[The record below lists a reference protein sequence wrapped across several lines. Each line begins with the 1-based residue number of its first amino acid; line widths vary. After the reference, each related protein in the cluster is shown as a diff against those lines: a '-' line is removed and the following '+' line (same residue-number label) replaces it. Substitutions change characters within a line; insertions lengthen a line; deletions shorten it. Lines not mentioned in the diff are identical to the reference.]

1 MFRMDTKTLAIIGGG
16 AAGLAAAVAA
26 ARAAKD
32 AGAPLRVVVLEA
44 DERVGRSILATGNG
58 RCNFTNA
65 RIDAGLYRNA
75 AFVAEALESL
85 EGRTA
90 RRGLASCGAVSTA
103 SAMSSSCS
111 AVSTASATPS
121 PCGNASI
128 ASASPSSCGNAVQAF
143 FASLGL
149 VWREEGEGRM
159 YPAANKATSV
169 LDVLRGAAAFL
180 GVEERCECPVAFVD
194 APRGSCA
201 RFTLRTE
208 DGEFIRADAVV
219 LACGGKAGRGLLPS
233 FAYERPRAV
242 LGPLATDTRLA
253 RQLDNIRVRC
263 DAQLLRAGEGVAR
276 ESGEVL
282 FRKYGLSGIAVF
294 NLSRFAQAGDVVRLD
309 LLPALDASEVEAWA
323 RFRYETLAALAGAC
337 FTCGDYLRGL
347 FLPQVARVVLKHAG
361 FDEDAPC
368 AEADTPAIVAAF
380 KKIDFVVEGVADERQ
395 CQVHRGGFAVEAFD
409 PRSMQAREV
418 PGLYLAGE
426 ALDVDA
432 PCGGYNLHWAWASG
446 LLAGWS
452 AAAFLGGA
460 DA

>member
-26 ARAAKD
+26 ARAAKE
-32 AGAPLRVVVLEA
+32 AAAPLRVVVLEA

-65 RIDAGLYRNA
+65 RIEAGLYRNA
-75 AFVAEALESL
+75 DFVAGALESL
-85 EGRTA
+85 EA
-90 RRGLASCGAVSTA
+90 RAARQGAA
-103 SAMSSSCS
+103 
-111 AVSTASATPS
+111 
-121 PCGNASI
+121 
-128 ASASPSSCGNAVQAF
+128 NAVQAF

-159 YPAANKATSV
+159 YPYANKASSV

-180 GVEERCECPVAFVD
+180 GVEERCECPIAFVD
-194 APRGSCA
+194 APRGSHA

-219 LACGGKAGRGLLPS
+219 VACGGRAAHGLLPS
-233 FAYERPRAV
+233 FDYEHPRAV
-242 LGPLATDTRLA
+242 LGPLATDARLA

-263 DAQLLRAGEGVAR
+263 DARLLRAGEEVACER
-276 ESGEVL
+276 GEVL

-294 NLSRFAQAGDVVRLD
+294 NLSRFARRGDVVRLD
-309 LLPALDASEVEAWA
+309 LLPSLEASELEAWA
-323 RFRYETLAALAGAC
+323 RARYKTLAFLAGGSL
-337 FTCGDYLRGL
+337 TCGAYARGL
-347 FLPQVARVVLKHAG
+347 FLRQVARVVLKHAG
-361 FDEDAPC
+361 FGEDVLCARADAPLV
-368 AEADTPAIVAAF
+368 IAAF
-380 KKIDFVVEGVADERQ
+380 KEIDFAVEGMADERQ
-395 CQVHRGGFAVEAFD
+395 CQVHRGGFSVGAVD
-409 PRSMQAREV
+409 PCSMRSREV

-446 LLAGWS
+446 MLAGRS
-452 AAAFLGGA
+452 AAAFLGADVFGEDVVSDGTGSLNGA
-460 DA
+460 PGSNGTCGLSGTVCSIATAFPGGAEA